1 MIKLTDLLQEQDSF
15 TATSKKSGETV
26 VFKSKDARDSALKA
40 GTHSKIKDSEDG
52 DDKKDTPKVNIF
64 KRDSEPKGDEPKK
77 KIPNKFPTKKIP
89 DNDYSYHDE
98 PKKDK
103 EEPKSK
109 PNSDT
114 PKTLPFDNDTYGE
127 IEVMSSFDDLQDFA
141 QSKEGLSDEQRKQLQ
156 DLSYEWEDAEGE
168 MVMGGD
174 DEADAEYQRATSKI
188 TAKAM
193 EVVFGPE
200 DNWEEPKSEPSKPK
214 LESDPQAEK
223 VAAEVSKK
231 YGITPEK
238 MGEEDFKVAMGRAV
252 YSALQN
258 SNFHSEARELIA
270 VLEDK
275 PELSKRPDY
284 PSIDDDDYQEKMDV
298 IRQKYASTYTERD
311 DFSSALGRETSDA
324 TKWDGVKSVGT
335 LTKQLRDNGMN
346 EFADKIES
354 IFDKKENISTKLM
367 DLLPESI
374 INEGTRSQVGVIGRN
389 GKIVSA
395 YVHYDG
401 YPSNMKPGLKHHMK
415 SDKDVLKLIKMGG
428 ARGIFDDKEIEYY
441 KNGKPTKGD
450 MKDFG
455 KYVDT
460 ADRSGGAEYI
470 YLYNMKDKKW
480 YFADVYGDK
489 KLKKLF

>member
-1 MIKLTDLLQEQDSF
+1 MIKLTDLLKEEETF
-15 TATSKKSGETV
+15 TATSKKSGETA
-26 VFKSKDARDSALKA
+26 VFKTKDARDAAVKA

-64 KRDSEPKGDEPKK
+64 DKPKK
-77 KIPNKFPTKKIP
+77 KDAPKRDDNTDAQIDDVQNNIGDLDGDEMRDYAESDIFPYLKG
-89 DNDYSYHDE
+89 
-98 PKKDK
+98 KDL
-103 EEPKSK
+103 E
-109 PNSDT
+109 
-114 PKTLPFDNDTYGE
+114 
-127 IEVMSSFDDLQDFA
+127 
-141 QSKEGLSDEQRKQLQ
+141 
-156 DLSYEWEDAEGE
+156 
-168 MVMGGD
+168 
-174 DEADAEYQRATSKI
+174 
-188 TAKAM
+188 TAKM
-193 EVVFGPE
+193 FVDDIE
-200 DNWEEPKSEPSKPK
+200 DSG
-214 LESDPQAEK
+214 SDFVRSAD
-223 VAAEVSKK
+223 V
-231 YGITPEK
+231 
-238 MGEEDFKVAMGRAV
+238 RAD
-252 YSALQN
+252 LKD
-258 SNFHSEARELIA
+258 L
-270 VLEDK
+270 
-275 PELSKRPDY
+275 
-284 PSIDDDDYQEKMDV
+284 
-298 IRQKYASTYTERD
+298 
-311 DFSSALGRETSDA
+311 
-324 TKWDGVKSVGT
+324 
-335 LTKQLRDNGMN
+335 
-346 EFADKIES
+346 
-354 IFDKKENISTKLM
+354 FDKKMSLENTSTNLR

>member
-64 KRDSEPKGDEPKK
+64 DKPKK
-77 KIPNKFPTKKIP
+77 KDAPKRDDNTDAQIDDVQNNIGDLDGDEMRDYAESDIFPYLKGKDLEIAKSLVDDIEDSGSDFVRSADVRADLKDLFDKKMTL
-89 DNDYSYHDE
+89 DS
-98 PKKDK
+98 PK
-103 EEPKSK
+103 
-109 PNSDT
+109 
-114 PKTLPFDNDTYGE
+114 
-127 IEVMSSFDDLQDFA
+127 
-141 QSKEGLSDEQRKQLQ
+141 
-156 DLSYEWEDAEGE
+156 
-168 MVMGGD
+168 
-174 DEADAEYQRATSKI
+174 
-188 TAKAM
+188 
-193 EVVFGPE
+193 
-200 DNWEEPKSEPSKPK
+200 EEPKSEPSKPK